1 MSKTKKIILTV
12 VLVWLSFMLVG
23 LAKIFIGI
31 PVSSILALAL
41 ITGIVAIRKNK

>member
-12 VLVWLSFMLVG
+12 VLVGLSFMLVG

-41 ITGIVAIRKNK
+41 ITGIVAIWKNK

>member
-12 VLVWLSFMLVG
+12 VLVWLGFMLVG

-41 ITGIVAIRKNK
+41 ISGIVAIWKNK